1 MSGWFRRDVSFHGR
15 TIERCSEDLQLST
28 DIASL
33 LQRTTTF
40 QTLIVRC
47 VMLLYRRKQLNLF
60 PQSTKLQKMSP
71 LVEEKG
77 THVLPA
83 VCLPIHATFFSSN
96 FEPFRLRGW
105 FFVNLSEGFKMI
117 LLGNWHHS
125 ITWGVEGL
133 GSWHDLPDRCFLDL
147 FLQRE
152 KRVPS
157 TWNYLDVR
165 CPVGS

>member
-1 MSGWFRRDVSFHGR
+1 
-15 TIERCSEDLQLST
+15 
-28 DIASL
+28 
-33 LQRTTTF
+33 
-40 QTLIVRC
+40 
-47 VMLLYRRKQLNLF
+47 MLLYRRKQLNLF

-125 ITWGVEGL
+125 IT
-133 GSWHDLPDRCFLDL
+133 
-147 FLQRE
+147 
-152 KRVPS
+152 
-157 TWNYLDVR
+157 
-165 CPVGS
+165 